1 MCKVDEELLDW
12 IDKEVQ
18 RWLEENG
25 QSAEDYHGSS
35 NPEGVYGPPWKTIGA
50 GHFSGQK
57 NPLWPFLQPNKG
69 YNK

>member
-25 QSAEDYHGSS
+25 QSTEDYHGSS
-35 NPEGVYGPPWKTIGA
+35 NPEGVYGPPWKTIG
-50 GHFSGQK
+50 GRPFFRPEKS
-57 NPLWPFLQPNKG
+57 PLALFATK
-69 YNK
+69 